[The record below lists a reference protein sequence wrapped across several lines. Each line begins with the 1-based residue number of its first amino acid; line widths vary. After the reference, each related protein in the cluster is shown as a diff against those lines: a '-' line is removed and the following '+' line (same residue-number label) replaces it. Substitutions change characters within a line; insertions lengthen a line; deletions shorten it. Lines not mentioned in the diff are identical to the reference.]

1 MRMSH
6 DVLCDLLKA
15 QSIADLHPIA
25 NRIAG
30 QLDFERFVYRN
41 RLTPGIGGE
50 PDLVISNYP
59 VAWGQTYRHENRI
72 AIDPN
77 VAHCMSSSLPLVWSE
92 RSCQRGSSSAL
103 KESARQLG
111 LRSGLT
117 IPLYSRHGPGLLSL
131 ACTRAEP
138 MIRKNVELL
147 GQAQLFAIYLHEAAA
162 RLIDRQQPIQHPRYK
177 LTSRERECL
186 SWVAEGKS
194 SWEISRIIS
203 CSERTVNFH
212 VGNVIQKLNVANRSQ
227 AAAKAL
233 AGGLIGL

>member
-1 MRMSH
+1 MSH
-6 DVLCDLLKA
+6 DVLFDLLKA

-30 QLDFERFVYRN
+30 QLDFAQFVYRN
-41 RLTPGIGGE
+41 RLTAGLGSE

-59 VAWGQTYRHENRI
+59 VAWGQTYRRENRM

-77 VAHCMSSSLPLVWSE
+77 VAHCMSSSLPWVWSE
-92 RSCQRGSSSAL
+92 SSCQKGDSSAL

-131 ACTRAEP
+131 AGTRAEP
-138 MIRKNVELL
+138 MIRENVELL

-162 RLIDRQQPIQHPRYK
+162 RLIERKQPIQHPRCK

-233 AGGLIGL
+233 AVGLIGL